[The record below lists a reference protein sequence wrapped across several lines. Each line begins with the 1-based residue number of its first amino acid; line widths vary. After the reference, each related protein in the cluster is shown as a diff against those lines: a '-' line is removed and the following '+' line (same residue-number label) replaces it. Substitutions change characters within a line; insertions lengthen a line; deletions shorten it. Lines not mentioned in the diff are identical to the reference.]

1 MRSLQKEKN
10 MDIQA
15 DPLGMKMLENASLL
29 LDSQGEENLWCI
41 YSLF

>member
-15 DPLGMKMLENASLL
+15 DPLGMKMLENASL
-29 LDSQGEENLWCI
+29 I
-41 YSLF
+41 IIT